1 MLSKGEALVCIEM
14 AGKAWPPLGEG
25 LVKVV
30 SDFPSSGSSEE
41 KERDDQVDEPNY
53 EVKSGARFLQQLDR
67 DYLCSPRLIV
77 RGEYTGQ
84 VLKVIAK

>member
-14 AGKAWPPLGEG
+14 VGKAWPPLGEG

-41 KERDDQVDEPNY
+41 KVTYKASSLNNAYIQLADHSLVPVNRSFSTMKTN
-53 EVKSGARFLQQLDR
+53 SGKRFSKMTLL
-67 DYLCSPRLIV
+67 
-77 RGEYTGQ
+77 
-84 VLKVIAK
+84 